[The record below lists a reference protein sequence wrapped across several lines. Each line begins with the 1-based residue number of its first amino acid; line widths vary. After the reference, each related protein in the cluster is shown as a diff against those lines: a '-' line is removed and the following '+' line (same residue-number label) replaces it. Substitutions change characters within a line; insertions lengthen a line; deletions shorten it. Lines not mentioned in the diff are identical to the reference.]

1 MEVGQINKRQFGN
14 MGEEI
19 SCDYLEKLGY
29 QIIDRNFICRQGEID
44 IVAKDKDEYVF
55 IEVKT
60 RSNLCYGRPREAV
73 NDNKQKHIYKST
85 KYYLYRNRL
94 NDVFVRFDVIEIYL
108 VEKKCKL
115 RHLKGVD
122 IKCNVEY

>member
-1 MEVGQINKRQFGN
+1 MEVSKINKRQFGN
-14 MGEEI
+14 IGEEI
-19 SCDYLEKLGY
+19 SCNYLENLGY

-108 VEKKCKL
+108 VEKRCKL

-122 IKCNVEY
+122 IKF